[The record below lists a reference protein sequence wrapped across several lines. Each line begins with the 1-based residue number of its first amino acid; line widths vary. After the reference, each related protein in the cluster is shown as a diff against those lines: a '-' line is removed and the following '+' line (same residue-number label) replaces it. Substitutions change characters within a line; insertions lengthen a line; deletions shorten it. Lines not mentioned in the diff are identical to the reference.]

1 MQEMQVQSLGQE
13 DLEKEMTTQ
22 YFYFFK
28 LLWKKG
34 GKKSPEYMGKVA
46 DCEWM
51 GRQAGDWLP

>member
-46 DCEWM
+46 DCE
-51 GRQAGDWLP
+51 